1 MVEINTRYLV
11 SNLTQQTYSKGVGV
25 EAIVIGEQGLL
36 RNKLATHNAETFCKM
51 HLTVKCV

>member
-25 EAIVIGEQGLL
+25 EAIVIGEQGV
-36 RNKLATHNAETFCKM
+36 A
-51 HLTVKCV
+51 

>member
-1 MVEINTRYLV
+1 MAEINTRYLV